1 MGNGLS
7 IAMLGWKAQATT
19 RRTLETYRNS
29 GLFNAGDEFLIYFN
43 QYSERDKAMADEFGV
58 KSTGTDENLGIWGGM
73 DAIERNTKG
82 DYILFLQDD
91 HPVLVSPEETKH
103 WIDGAVELLK
113 SGKADI
119 VYLRHRQKL
128 GDGYGFDK
136 FFRYHYVRELEP
148 RLTRKD
154 ELLPKDYDRDTFV
167 RKFHRLFRPFAAK
180 KRSISAMY
188 LERHPE
194 SVLPNGLAH
203 WERDFLVIDSEII
216 QFSESPYMISRSFY
230 NELSAWAKLRPSH
243 RTILGFQELEYIL
256 NCRWWR
262 KQHFKTATCDTG
274 IFGHHRIDDSWRTN
288 HGAYN
293 EQMRIDGQKR

>member
-19 RRTLETYRNS
+19 RHTLETYRDG
-29 GLFNAGDEFLIYFN
+29 GLFDAGDEFFIYFN
-43 QYSERDKAMADEFGV
+43 QFSAPDKALADEFKV
-58 KSTGTDENLGIWGGM
+58 RAIGTDENLGMWGG
-73 DAIERNTKG
+73 DEAIAENANG

-91 HPVLVSPEETKH
+91 HPVLVSPEEVKH
-103 WIDGAVELLK
+103 WIDGGLELLK

-128 GDGYGFDK
+128 GEGYGFDK
-136 FFRYHYVRELEP
+136 FFRYHYVRELET
-148 RLTRKD
+148 RLMHKE
-154 ELLPKDYDRDTFV
+154 ELLPKDYDRDTFC
-167 RKFHRLFRPFAAK
+167 RKLHRLLRPFAAK

-194 SVLPNGLAH
+194 KILPRGLAH
-203 WERDFLVIDSEII
+203 WEGDFLIVDSEII
-216 QFSESPYMISRSFY
+216 QFSESPYMISRKFY
-230 NELSAWAKLRPSH
+230 NELSAWAKRHHRH
-243 RTILGFQELEYIL
+243 RTILGFQEMEYIL

-274 IFGHHRIDDSWRTN
+274 VFGHHRIDGSWRKENGCYDATLVK
-288 HGAYN
+288 
-293 EQMRIDGQKR
+293 DGWKK